1 MAADAQ
7 GPVEETRRGER
18 RVADRRRSDRRAP
31 VPAWRTPWALVA
43 YGVAGTLLVLL
54 MLGALGEDDDP
65 SRPPPGG
72 GEVVAAPPAVATT
85 PAPPQPG
92 APPER
97 ALTTADFERLTIEG
111 DAARGRRVVAQLYC
125 ETPAPVALQAGTDT
139 VESALAALVD
149 TTGGPRV
156 PAAECKWGSQDDP
169 RRANFLLLVPPER
182 ADEFSSAPVTM
193 DGFVRRRRLI
203 AHVEWIGKSRP
214 LALRTVGVFRG
225 LAQ

>member
-31 VPAWRTPWALVA
+31 VPAWRKPWALVA
-43 YGVAGTLLVLL
+43 YGGAGTLLVLL
-54 MLGALGEDDDP
+54 MLGALGDDDDP

-139 VESALAALVD
+139 MESALAVLVD

-156 PAAECKWGSQDDP
+156 PAAECKWGRQNDP
-169 RRANFLLLVPPER
+169 RRADFLLLVPPER
-182 ADEFSSAPVTM
+182 ADEFSSAPVIT
-193 DGFVRRRRLI
+193 DGFVLRRRLI

-225 LAQ
+225 LAR